1 MSIEVIIYSTGALLL
16 LGIGFGI
23 ALSLSSKLLRVEE
36 DPRIKNISDILPNIN
51 CGACGFAGCF
61 SYAEAIV
68 TKKEKINLCMP
79 GGEKTSKK
87 IADLMGMAPDS
98 IEKKVAV
105 IHCCGGGIGRK
116 KYDYSGVK
124 DCRIINMVA
133 GGSVECGYGCLMGYA
148 CLKSCPVHAIK
159 KNENQMPYVIRDKC
173 IGCGR
178 CVNTCPRNLI
188 ELVEDA
194 KKVHILCSSHDRGA
208 DVIKVCSVGCIGCGK
223 CVQACPFNAIRME
236 NNLAVIDYSK
246 CKVCGKCVEVCP
258 VKVIYDWRKNFIMPG
273 KQRKSEK
280 TNEL

>member
-1 MSIEVIIYSTGALLL
+1 MNSEVIIYSTGVLLL
-16 LGIGFGI
+16 LGSVFGI
-23 ALSLSSKLLRVEE
+23 ALAVSSKFLKVEE
-36 DPRIKNISDILPNIN
+36 DPKIRKIADILPNIN
-51 CGACGFAGCF
+51 CGACGFAGCS

-68 TKKEKINLCMP
+68 LKHAKPNLCMP

-87 IADLMGMAPDS
+87 IAELMGMAPDS

-105 IHCCGGGIGRK
+105 IHCCGGGIGKK

-148 CLKSCPVHAIK
+148 CLLSCPVRAIE
-159 KNENQMPYVIRDKC
+159 KNENMMPYVIREKC

-188 ELVEDA
+188 ELADTA
-194 KKVHILCSSHDRGA
+194 KKVHILCSSRDKGA
-208 DVIKVCSVGCIGCGK
+208 EVIKVCNVGCIGCGK
-223 CVQACPFNAIRME
+223 CAQACPFDAIKIV

-246 CKVCGKCVEVCP
+246 CRVCGKCVEVCP
-258 VKVIYDWRKNFIMPG
+258 VKVIYDWRKEFTLPG
-273 KQRKSEK
+273 KQGKK
-280 TNEL
+280 DPKK